1 MTSCNERRIG
11 KTLDGLADNR
21 FSFRLVVA
29 ALTFC
34 VYTLDSAPLNSA
46 CTGLCRR
53 KGDQIAVV
61 VTVIRERDQAFM
73 ATAVVPAQTVAW
85 HPCPQ
90 AFVQDAL
97 HVFGRIVVTGIG
109 PTAEE
114 VRRWHLT
121 RVTSDHHLLAASN
134 RTDCVPWSNLR
145 CLVEDDQVEW
155 GLIGRQELRNRKRAH
170 EHARR
175 QAIQCIPHFNSQLP
189 DGFVSTRLL
198 QFMLENCEAT
208 ALWNVIL

>member
-61 VTVIRERDQAFM
+61 VTVIRERDQAFI
-73 ATAVVPAQTVAW
+73 
-85 HPCPQ
+85 
-90 AFVQDAL
+90 QDAL